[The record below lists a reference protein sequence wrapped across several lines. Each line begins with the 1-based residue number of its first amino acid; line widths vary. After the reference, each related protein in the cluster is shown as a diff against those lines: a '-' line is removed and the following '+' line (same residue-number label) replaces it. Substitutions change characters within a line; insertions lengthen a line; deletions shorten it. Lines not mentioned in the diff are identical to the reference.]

1 MYQYRQCY
9 DSLVC
14 LELIFHVLQNGLIR
28 VKNEYFI
35 EKSKMK
41 FIDTILTSVNADDL
55 KCLNSSSNP
64 LKRLIEI
71 SNMDNQNKTVID
83 LIELTLTKIPISEND
98 IVESAIKQ
106 PMKSTLIYHVL
117 FNKCFRK
124 FPIYEKVIEL
134 MDTLWARW
142 DRKEMYA
149 NDIMIWQKQ
158 T

>member
-1 MYQYRQCY
+1 MNDDQQRQDYQQLIKQWASCFEGNRDKLDLMFTELDKLLNSFQSMPN
-9 DSLVC
+9 DS
-14 LELIFHVLQNGLIR
+14 ELIFHVLQNGLIR

-35 EKSKMK
+35 EKSKVK

-106 PMKSTLIYHVL
+106 PMKSTLIYHV
-117 FNKCFRK
+117 
-124 FPIYEKVIEL
+124 
-134 MDTLWARW
+134 
-142 DRKEMYA
+142 
-149 NDIMIWQKQ
+149 
-158 T
+158 